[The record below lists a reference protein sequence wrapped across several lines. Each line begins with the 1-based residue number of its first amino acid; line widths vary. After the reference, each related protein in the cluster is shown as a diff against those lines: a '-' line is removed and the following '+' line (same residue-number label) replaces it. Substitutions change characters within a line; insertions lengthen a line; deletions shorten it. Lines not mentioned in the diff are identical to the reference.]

1 VDTTPGPQRTDLT
14 PTQRRVLD
22 ELMAAGRARPS
33 FRETLADDLRGALE
47 AGLAQVADRV
57 GAEGLRVRKADLAQ
71 VHACE
76 THHLA
81 ESGMAFDWGARNA
94 RGSVA
99 HKAIELSVA
108 LEPSPPAPEL
118 VDLAI
123 ERLVED
129 DWEWGPGRW
138 LSEAAAVEVAELRTF
153 AADVVH
159 KFQDEFPPLK
169 RSWRPRLESSLSAV
183 LCDGRVT
190 LRGKVDLALGQA
202 QGTEARVMIVDFKTG
217 QPSSTHV
224 DDLRFYAVLETLRVG
239 VPPFRVASWYL
250 DAGHWHHEDVDE
262 DVLFAAAR
270 RIVDGV
276 VKLVEL
282 RVERRPPKMSPGPTC
297 GYCVLRTECNGAMVW
312 SEQRAELGLA

>member
-1 VDTTPGPQRTDLT
+1 
-14 PTQRRVLD
+14 
-22 ELMAAGRARPS
+22 MAKGQARPS
-33 FRETLADDLRGALE
+33 FRDSLADDLRRSLE
-47 AGLAQVADRV
+47 AGLAGVAARLGPD
-57 GAEGLRVRKADLAQ
+57 GLRVRKAHLAQ

-81 ESGMAFDWGARNA
+81 ETGVAFDWNARNA
-94 RGSVA
+94 RGTVA

-108 LEPSPPAPEL
+108 LEPSPPAADL

-129 DWEWGPGRW
+129 DWEWSPGRW
-138 LSEAAAVEVAELRTF
+138 LAEAPAVEVAELRTY

-169 RSWRPRLESSLSAV
+169 RAWRPRLESSLSAV
-183 LCDGRVT
+183 LCDGLVT

-217 QPSSTHV
+217 QSSPTHV
-224 DDLRFYAVLETLRVG
+224 DDLRYYAVLETLRVG

-282 RVERRPPKMSPGPTC
+282 QVDRRPPQVSPGPTC
-297 GYCVLRTECNGAMVW
+297 GYCVLRTECSGALVW
-312 SEQRAELGLA
+312 SEQRAEVGLA

>member
-1 VDTTPGPQRTDLT
+1 MDDTPSARPTELT
-14 PTQRRVLD
+14 PTQRRVLE
-22 ELMAAGRARPS
+22 ELMAAGRSRPS
-33 FRETLADDLRGALE
+33 FRESLADDLRGALE
-47 AGLAQVADRV
+47 TGLAGLVPHLP
-57 GAEGLRVRKADLAQ
+57 AEGLRVRKADLAQ

-81 ESGMAFDWGARNA
+81 ETGVPFDWHARNA
-94 RGSVA
+94 RGVVA
-99 HKAIELSVA
+99 HKAIELSVS
-108 LEPSPPAPEL
+108 LDPSPPAVEL
-118 VDLAI
+118 VDLAL

-138 LSEAAAVEVAELRTF
+138 LSEAPAVELAELRTF

-169 RSWRPRLESSLSAV
+169 RSWRPRLESSLAAV
-183 LCDGRVT
+183 LCDGLVT

-217 QPSSTHV
+217 QPAATHV
-224 DDLRFYAVLETLRVG
+224 DDLRYYAVLETLRVG

-262 DVLFAAAR
+262 DVLFAAVR

-282 RVERRPPKMSPGPTC
+282 QVDRRPPQVSPGPAC
-297 GYCVLRTECNGAMVW
+297 GYCVLRAECSGALAW
-312 SEQRAELGLA
+312 SEQRAEVGLA

>member
-1 VDTTPGPQRTDLT
+1 
-14 PTQRRVLD
+14 
-22 ELMAAGRARPS
+22 MAAGRARPA
-33 FRETLADDLRGALE
+33 FRETLADDLRRTLE
-47 AGLAQVADRV
+47 AGVAGVAARL
-57 GAEGLRVRKADLAQ
+57 GPGGLTVRKADLAQ
-71 VHACE
+71 VHTCE

-81 ESGMAFDWGARNA
+81 ESGVPFDWHARNA
-94 RGSVA
+94 RGVVA
-99 HKAIELSVA
+99 HKAIELSVS
-108 LEPSPPAPEL
+108 LQPSPPASEL
-118 VDLAI
+118 VDLAV

-129 DWEWGPGRW
+129 DWDWGPGRW
-138 LSEAAAVEVAELRTF
+138 LSEAPGVEIAELRTF

-169 RSWRPRLESSLSAV
+169 RSWRPRLESALAAV
-183 LCDGRVT
+183 LCDGLVT

-217 QPSSTHV
+217 RPSATHV

-282 RVERRPPKMSPGPTC
+282 QVDRRAPQVSPGPAC
-297 GYCVLRTECNGAMVW
+297 GYCVLRAECSGALAW
-312 SEQRAELGLA
+312 SERRAEVGLV